1 MLVILQARTNSKR
14 FKGKVL
20 VNIYGFTIIEHII
33 NRLKKSKKIKKI
45 VVATSTQGTDNKLAT
60 HLNQKKIQVF
70 RGNLNNVAQ
79 RLCKAA
85 TKYKA
90 KYFIRISGDS
100 PLIDRKIVERAIQ
113 LFKKEVLK
121 PDILTNIFP
130 RSFPKG
136 QSVEIIKTKILKDN
150 LKKFTRFDKEH
161 VTTFF
166 YKNPKRFDIK
176 NFELKQG
183 KSYIKLS
190 IDNKKDLINIKK
202 KYSKKQFL
210 NFKIL

>member
-1 MLVILQARTNSKR
+1 MLVIVQARTNSKR
-14 FKGKVL
+14 FKRKVL
-20 VNIYGFTIIEHII
+20 VNIYGFSIIEHII

-45 VVATSTQGTDNKLAT
+45 VVATSKQETDNKLVT
-60 HLNQKKIQVF
+60 HLSRKKIQIF
-70 RGNLNNVAQ
+70 RGDLNNVAK
-79 RLCKAA
+79 RLCRAA
-85 TKYKA
+85 IKHKV
-90 KYFIRISGDS
+90 KYFIRVSGDS
-100 PLIDRKIVERAIQ
+100 PLIDRKIVEKAIQ

-136 QSVEIIKTKILKDN
+136 QSVEIIKTKILKNN
-150 LKKFTRFDKEH
+150 LKNFSRFDKEH

-166 YKNPKRFDIK
+166 YKHPNRFVIK
-176 NFELKQG
+176 NFELKQEN
-183 KSYIKLS
+183 SYIKLS
-190 IDNKKDLINIKK
+190 IDNKKDLINLKK